1 MILVVRNFRVWKNIL
16 TFEEIFSSMEEN
28 FALLSKYNFWNG
40 NVPELGFIRVGYI
53 GIEGL
58 MYKNVNPILC

>member
-28 FALLSKYNFWNG
+28 FALLAKYNFWNG
-40 NVPELGFIRVGYI
+40 NVPELGFIRI
-53 GIEGL
+53 KFLI
-58 MYKNVNPILC
+58 I